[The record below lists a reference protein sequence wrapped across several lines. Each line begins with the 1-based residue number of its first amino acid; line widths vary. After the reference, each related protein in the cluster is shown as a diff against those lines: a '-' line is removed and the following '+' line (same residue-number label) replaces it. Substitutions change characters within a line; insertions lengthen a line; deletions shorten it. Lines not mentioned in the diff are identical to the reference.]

1 MNSIEIIRLRNV
13 VNLAGS
19 AVSFFDGQK
28 KYYSTGDF
36 DTEKYELVTFE
47 NRPSRANLLLKEGQ
61 ITLAKMKGTEKI
73 KFVSKEMEDNIYS
86 TGFFALEPKHIN
98 KQYLVYVLKS
108 AQFIQE
114 KNSFSFGTT
123 QFSIAEDKLKNIE
136 LTIVADEHK
145 QEIIV
150 NKLNHIIE
158 NINKL
163 IEVESNQIEKLK
175 EYNQS
180 IIAEIV
186 THGLQKNVALKNSN
200 IEWLGQ
206 IPENWKMVRIKDIFN
221 LKNEKTEKT
230 DLSNVNL
237 ISLYTDK
244 GVVQH
249 SDLVETTGNRAVTAE
264 GYKIV
269 NKNDIV
275 VNIILCWMG
284 AIGMSNFDGVTSPA
298 YDIYSPNK
306 DVCSKYYH
314 YLFRTKR
321 FNGECF
327 RYGRGIMLM
336 RWRTYSAEFSSIFV
350 PNPSYAEQVQIVN
363 YLDSKS
369 LEIDELIRLKQKKIG
384 LLNEYKESLIY
395 EYVTG
400 KREVKEG

>member
-73 KFVSKEMEDNIYS
+73 KFVSKEMEENIYS
-86 TGFFALEPKHIN
+86 TGFFAFEPKHIN
-98 KQYLVYVLKS
+98 KQYLVYILKS

-180 IIAEIV
+180 IISEIV

-221 LKNEKTEKT
+221 LKNEKTEET

-298 YDIYSPNK
+298 YDIYSPKK

-350 PNPSYAEQVQIVN
+350 PNPSYVEQEQIVN

-400 KREVKEG
+400 KKEV